1 MTRHHQLNRRAV
13 LAGAAAAAVPAPALA
28 LQEDDPVFAA
38 IAARKATIAAEQ
50 AAVLLADDD
59 LDALVEADAEAL
71 RVLLRT
77 PPTTLA
83 GVTALLRYV
92 VECKEADDYSLDT
105 YNGHKTFGD
114 GLHRTLLTA
123 LERL

>member
-50 AAVLLADDD
+50 AAVLLTDDD
-59 LDALVEADAEAL
+59 LDALADADAEAL